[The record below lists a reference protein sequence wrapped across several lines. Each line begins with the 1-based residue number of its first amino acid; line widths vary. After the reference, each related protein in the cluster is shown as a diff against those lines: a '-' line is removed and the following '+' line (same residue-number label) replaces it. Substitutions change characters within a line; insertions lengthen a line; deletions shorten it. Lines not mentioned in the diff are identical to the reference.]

1 MIVLHHE
8 KGEMKIRFE
17 FSRVCFAAAMVSLV
31 GACGG
36 PAETPAPSAP
46 SAPEPVA
53 EEAAPELPPQ
63 KIDIASVRARA
74 KTAMF
79 VPAPSEFQAALKAS
93 GVDSQLSSLIT
104 VDARSTDGKAKAVV
118 ALVAG
123 VRVTNVLLAV
133 PTVEKAVAVEHLKS
147 ARTAL
152 GALELSESLMSDLD
166 KALADF
172 ESGQLAAVEVS
183 AMMDVYAG
191 KIQSDLKDSAGE
203 QIATLVK
210 AGGWVQGANLIAKTL
225 GEQEQIGDA
234 AALLRQPSLL
244 MFFLDFIK
252 DTPDAKSGD
261 KAVLAVIDQME
272 QMMAVA
278 QKDVLTAGD
287 VGKIAAHTDE
297 ILAQF

>member
-1 MIVLHHE
+1 
-8 KGEMKIRFE
+8 MKISFE
-17 FSRVCFAAAMVSLV
+17 LSRICLAVAMVSLA

-46 SAPEPVA
+46 SAPEAAP

-79 VPAPSEFQAALKAS
+79 VPAPSEFEAALKAS
-93 GVDSQLSSLIT
+93 GVDSQLSKLIT
-104 VDARSTDGKAKAVV
+104 VDSRSIDGKAKAVV

-123 VRVTNVLLAV
+123 VRVTNVLLAL
-133 PTVEKAVAVEHLKS
+133 PTAEKSLALEHLKS
-147 ARTAL
+147 ARIAL
-152 GALELSESLMSDLD
+152 GALELSEALLSDLD

-172 ESGQLAAVEVS
+172 ESGQLAAAEIS
-183 AMMDVYAG
+183 AMMDIYAG
-191 KIQSDLKDSAGE
+191 QIQSDLKDSAGE

-225 GEQEQIGDA
+225 GEQQTTGDA

-278 QKDVLTAGD
+278 QKDVLTAAD
-287 VGKIAAHTDE
+287 VGMIAAHTDE

>member
-1 MIVLHHE
+1 MMLRHLHHE
-8 KGEMKIRFE
+8 KGEMKISLEFNRFLM
-17 FSRVCFAAAMVSLV
+17 AAAVLSFV

-36 PAETPAPSAP
+36 PAETPAPSQPTPAP
-46 SAPEPVA
+46 A
-53 EEAAPELPPQ
+53 EAAPDLPPQ
-63 KIDIASVRARA
+63 KIDIASVRARG

-104 VDARSTDGKAKAVV
+104 VDNRSIEGKAKAVV

-133 PTVEKAVAVEHLKS
+133 PTAEKAVAVEHLKS

-152 GALELSESLMSDLD
+152 GALELSEKLLGDLD

-172 ESGQLAAVEVS
+172 ESGQLAAAEIS

-191 KIQSDLKDSAGE
+191 QIQKDLAASAGE

-225 GEQEQIGDA
+225 VEQQKTGDA

-252 DTPDAKSGD
+252 GTPDAKAGD
-261 KAVLAVIDQME
+261 TAVSAVIGEME
-272 QMMAVA
+272 QMMALA
-278 QKDVLTAGD
+278 QKDVLTAED
-287 VGKIAAHTDE
+287 VSQIASHTDA